1 MGQMNVAEGDVSL
14 RRGDRRQRKDLGARQ
29 EEVRGVGY
37 K

>member
-1 MGQMNVAEGDVSL
+1 MDQMNVAEGDVSL
-14 RRGDRRQRKDLGARQ
+14 RRGDRRQKKDLAAR